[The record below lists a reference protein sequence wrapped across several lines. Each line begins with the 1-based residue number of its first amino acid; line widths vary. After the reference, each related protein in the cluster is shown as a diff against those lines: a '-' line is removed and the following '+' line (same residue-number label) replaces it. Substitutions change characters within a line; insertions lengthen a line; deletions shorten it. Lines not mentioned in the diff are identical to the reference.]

1 MKIMHNGEKRTIAT
15 FGQLKDTIIKPW
27 GLEMLELVQRAHREE
42 ELMECFNEIFSDYKY
57 SLIEVEDY
65 LMFEMCNES
74 RWADLWE

>member
-1 MKIMHNGEKRTIAT
+1 MKIMYNGEKRTIAT
-15 FGQLKDTIIKPW
+15 FEQLKDTIIKPW
-27 GLEMLELVQRAHREE
+27 GLEVLELVQRTHREE